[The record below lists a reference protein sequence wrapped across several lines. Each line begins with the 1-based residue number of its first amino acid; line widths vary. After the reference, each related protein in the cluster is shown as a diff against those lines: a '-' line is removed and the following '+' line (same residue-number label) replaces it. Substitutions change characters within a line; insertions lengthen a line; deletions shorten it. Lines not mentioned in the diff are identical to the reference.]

1 VRRHR
6 DHRERRHQGRR
17 RDRHGHRRPAEPVG
31 AASCRGWGEEACH
44 PATAGGRLPVRCRH
58 HAGRGPDDPQPDAR
72 HARHQE
78 RRHRDAEPPD
88 GPAERRRRRRT
99 GCCRPAAGADR
110 AWVTWTSA
118 AWAARPG
125 RPAGR
130 LPVPPEP
137 AAAGQRPPASGPVP
151 RVRPEPRVQR
161 VLLTPLPAPEPWA
174 VRPDPASPLRAWER
188 TAPPARRPPGPRACW
203 GAAPA
208 SGPPERE
215 QPGSGSGT
223 GVGTCAHRRT
233 STIRPWDRRPATGG
247 PLGPPPWRTP
257 TSRTRPVPST
267 WRERLCW

>member
-1 VRRHR
+1 MRRHR
-6 DHRERRHQGRR
+6 DHRERRRR
-17 RDRHGHRRPAEPVG
+17 DHRDRHGHHRPDEPVG

-44 PATAGGRLPVRCRH
+44 PATAGGRPPVRCRH
-58 HAGRGPDDPQPDAR
+58 HAGRGPDGPQPDAR

-88 GPAERRRRRRT
+88 GPAERRHRRRT

-125 RPAGR
+125 HPAA
-130 LPVPPEP
+130 PPPEP
-137 AAAGQRPPASGPVP
+137 AAAGQRPPAAGQPVPRAPVP
-151 RVRPEPRVQR
+151 RVRR
-161 VLLTPLPAPEPWA
+161 TPLPAPEPWA
-174 VRPDPASPLRAWER
+174 VRPDPASPPRAWER
-188 TAPPARRPPGPRACW
+188 TAPPARKPRKPRKLPRPRACW
-203 GAAPA
+203 AAAPVWV
-208 SGPPERE
+208 PPERE
-215 QPGSGSGT
+215 QPGSGPGT

-233 STIRPWDRRPATGG
+233 STIRPWDRRPSNGG

-267 WRERLCW
+267 WRARLCW